1 MALTL
6 SRGLLAT
13 APHGSSSTSPTTHT
27 HYSHLPLAG
36 TPLVYELDINL
47 LYLLWLYLLWLY
59 LLWLYLLWLY
69 LPWLY
74 GRIYYGYTYFVQAR
88 GMAVEQERQVRNS
101 STTFSVVAVA

>member
-1 MALTL
+1 MADLK
-6 SRGLLAT
+6 AQ
-13 APHGSSSTSPTTHT
+13 
-27 HYSHLPLAG
+27 
-36 TPLVYELDINL
+36 LDEAARHS
-47 LYLLWLYLLWLY
+47 
-59 LLWLYLLWLY
+59 YLLWLY